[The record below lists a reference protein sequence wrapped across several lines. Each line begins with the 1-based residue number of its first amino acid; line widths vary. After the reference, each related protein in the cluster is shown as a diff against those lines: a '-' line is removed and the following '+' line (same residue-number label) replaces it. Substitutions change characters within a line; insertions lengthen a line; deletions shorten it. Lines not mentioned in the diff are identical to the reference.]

1 MSNHLEENIPY
12 KMINEWKTLS
22 PTRTNA
28 PVMSQEY
35 CGVCPKPSTETC
47 ANCLNMPYCSRVCR
61 KKDAENH
68 APLCSTL
75 LGNHTSFRPSPSH
88 YRCIFFPADVT
99 EPRFVWLK
107 YDGPPGQ
114 LETDREYLRSYVT
127 GVPSGG
133 DAAFDCFR
141 EGNRQLRNRI
151 VVHHDSNSLGN
162 KQPYNECVMELL
174 GRVAGEHW
182 RGPLLAQSY
191 KYRIDDDLEA
201 WVTEDRPRG
210 SKPLI
215 PIDLDTTS
223 LAPVLSFL
231 HWRSISADDY
241 GLNTD
246 AGTMTPS
253 KAFPRTPPKKA
264 SPKSKNRNPAQ
275 ATQIK
280 DEYDGETEVCWNM
293 TFSEGWA
300 KM

>member
-1 MSNHLEENIPY
+1 
-12 KMINEWKTLS
+12 
-22 PTRTNA
+22 
-28 PVMSQEY
+28 
-35 CGVCPKPSTETC
+35 
-47 ANCLNMPYCSRVCR
+47 
-61 KKDAENH
+61 
-68 APLCSTL
+68 
-75 LGNHTSFRPSPSH
+75 
-88 YRCIFFPADVT
+88 
-99 EPRFVWLK
+99 LK
-107 YDGPPGQ
+107 YDGPPSQ
-114 LETDREYLRSYVT
+114 LKIDREYLRSYVT

-162 KQPYNECVMELL
+162 KQPYNQCVIALL
-174 GRVAGEHW
+174 GRVARGHW
-182 RGPLLAQSY
+182 RGPLLTQSY

-201 WVTEDRPRG
+201 WVTEDRLKG

-223 LAPVLSFL
+223 LASVLSFL
-231 HWRSISADDY
+231 NWRSISADDY

-264 SPKSKNRNPAQ
+264 SPKSKNRILAQ

-280 DEYDGETEVCWNM
+280 NENDGEAEVGSKM
-293 TFSEGWA
+293 TPSEGWA
-300 KM
+300 KI